1 MGVLSATAG
10 DVLDAVSDD
19 FAPDLEGWELIGQ
32 LSQ

>member
-1 MGVLSATAG
+1 VGVRVAAAG

-19 FAPDLEGWELIGQ
+19 LAPDPEGWELIAQ